1 MVGPKFQ
8 SPEMDSPTSFKYDSS
23 AVFDSILN
31 LQWWE
36 IFEDEKL
43 EALIDSALNNN
54 KDALIAAKRVE
65 EAAYVVGYNRA
76 DLFPS
81 IGYDGAALRGNMGQ
95 NGAPMGSTQNL
106 FSGVGNVYWEI
117 DFWGKYRRAT
127 EAAKAELLASEYG
140 QRSVQVAL
148 ISNMANLYFQLVDF
162 NARLAISKETLET
175 RRESL
180 RIIQE
185 RYNEG
190 IIPEI
195 DLNQAQVQEAIAAAN
210 VPFYERNVANVEHA
224 IKILL
229 GDYPDKVEATLI
241 KNLDIPDSIP
251 TGIPSELLVRRPD
264 ILAAEQTYK
273 AQNARIGVAQAM
285 RFPSISL
292 TGMFGTASSDIGNLL
307 SGDAMV
313 WSAAAGITGPI
324 FNFGKNKRRVE
335 IERARAQQAKLAYE
349 RTVLEAFAE
358 VEDALIAVNTISRE
372 IEAYERQLK
381 AAENAAILSRERY
394 DGGVTSYLEVLE
406 TDRSLFESELRTVDA
421 FQRLLNS
428 YVFLYKALGGGWINE
443 EEMNNAAAE
452 NTN

>member
-8 SPEMDSPTSFKYDSS
+8 RPEMDAPISFMYDSTT
-23 AVFDSILN
+23 VVDSILN

-36 IFEDEKL
+36 VFNDDKL
-43 EALIDSALNNN
+43 EALIDSALINN
-54 KDALIAAKRVE
+54 KDVLIAAKRVE

-81 IGYDGAALRGNMGQ
+81 VGYDGAAVRGNMGQ
-95 NGAPMGSTQNL
+95 GGAPLGSTQNL
-106 FSGVGNVYWEI
+106 FTGVGNVYWEI

-127 EAAKAELLASEYG
+127 EAAKAELLATEYG
-140 QRSVQVAL
+140 QRSLQVAL
-148 ISNMANLYFQLVDF
+148 ITNMATLYFQLVDF
-162 NARLAISKETLET
+162 NARLEISKETLET

-210 VPFYERNVANVEHA
+210 VPYYERNVANVEHA
-224 IKILL
+224 IKVLL
-229 GDYPDKVEATLI
+229 GEYPEKVVATPI
-241 KNLDIPDSIP
+241 TKLDVPDSIP
-251 TGIPSELLVRRPD
+251 AGIPSELLIRRPD
-264 ILAAEQTYK
+264 ILAAEQVYK

-292 TGMFGTASSDIGNLL
+292 TGVFGAASSDIGNIL
-307 SGDAMV
+307 SSDAMV
-313 WSAAAGITGPI
+313 WSATAGITGPI
-324 FNFGKNKRRVE
+324 FNFGKNKRRVD
-335 IERARAQQAKLAYE
+335 IERARADQTKLDYE

-358 VEDALIAVNTISRE
+358 VEDALIAVNTIGRE
-372 IEAYERQLK
+372 IVAYQRQLV
-381 AAENAAILSRERY
+381 AAENAAMLSRERY

-421 FQRLLNS
+421 IQRLLNA
-428 YVFLYKALGGGWINE
+428 YVFLYKALGGGWISD
-443 EEMNNAAAE
+443 EEMNNATE

>member
-8 SPEMDSPTSFKYDSS
+8 RPEMDAPISFMYDSTT
-23 AVFDSILN
+23 VVDSILN
-31 LQWWE
+31 LHWWE
-36 IFEDEKL
+36 VFNDDKL
-43 EALIDSALNNN
+43 EALIDSALINN
-54 KDALIAAKRVE
+54 KDVLIAAKRVE

-81 IGYDGAALRGNMGQ
+81 VGYDGAAVRGNMGQ
-95 NGAPMGSTQNL
+95 GGAPLGSTQNL
-106 FSGVGNVYWEI
+106 FTGVGNVYWEI

-127 EAAKAELLASEYG
+127 EAAKAELLATEYG
-140 QRSVQVAL
+140 QRSLQVAL
-148 ISNMANLYFQLVDF
+148 ITNMATLYFQLVDF
-162 NARLAISKETLET
+162 NARLEISKETLET

-210 VPFYERNVANVEHA
+210 VPYYERNVANVEHA
-224 IKILL
+224 IKVLL
-229 GDYPDKVEATLI
+229 GEYPEKVVATPI
-241 KNLDIPDSIP
+241 TKLDVPDSIP
-251 TGIPSELLVRRPD
+251 AGIPSELLIRRPD
-264 ILAAEQTYK
+264 ILAAEQVYK

-292 TGMFGTASSDIGNLL
+292 TGVFGAASSDIGNIL
-307 SGDAMV
+307 SSDAMV
-313 WSAAAGITGPI
+313 WSATAGITGPI
-324 FNFGKNKRRVE
+324 FNFGKNKRRVD
-335 IERARAQQAKLAYE
+335 IERARADQTKLDYE

-358 VEDALIAVNTISRE
+358 VEDALIAVNTIGRE
-372 IEAYERQLK
+372 IVAYQRQLV
-381 AAENAAILSRERY
+381 AAENAAMLSRERY

-421 FQRLLNS
+421 IQRLLNA
-428 YVFLYKALGGGWINE
+428 YVFLYKALGGGWISD
-443 EEMNNAAAE
+443 EEMNNATE